1 MKKLF
6 VFIISMFC
14 VVGCSCM
21 KDKASDAVEK
31 YLNDYKGLNENV
43 INNMDQVIAKE
54 NLEDK
59 DKETYKGILEKQYRD
74 LTYTIE
80 NESYDGDTAKV
91 TAKITVYDLYKANK
105 NSSDYLNEHQDE
117 FVTDGIYDSAKYIK
131 YKLEE
136 LTKMKDTVSYTIV
149 FNVKKENSKWIV
161 EQPSDE
167 DLQKIHGIYNYEK

>member
-117 FVTDGIYDSAKYIK
+117 FVTDGIYDAAKYIK

>member
-6 VFIISMFC
+6 IFIISMFF

-21 KDKASDAVEK
+21 NDKASDAVEK

-43 INNMDQVIAKE
+43 LKNMDQVIAKE

-59 DKETYKGILEKQYRD
+59 DKETYKDILKKQYRD

-91 TAKITVYDLYKANK
+91 TVKITVYDLYKANK

-117 FVTDGIYDSAKYIK
+117 FVTDGIYDSVKYIK

-167 DLQKIHGIYNYEK
+167 DLEKIHGIYNYEK